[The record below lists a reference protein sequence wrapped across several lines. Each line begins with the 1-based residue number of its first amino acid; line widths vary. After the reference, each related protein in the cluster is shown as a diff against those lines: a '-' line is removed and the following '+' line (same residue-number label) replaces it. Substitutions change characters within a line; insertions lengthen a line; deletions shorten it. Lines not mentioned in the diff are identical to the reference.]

1 MSMVQTEWWCLELPD
16 EWSAEME
23 DDCVTISD
31 CDGVSEIDITVV
43 RKDGGD
49 VDESDL
55 KQFAEDLIA
64 DGLQGEAVSA
74 GMASG
79 LLFAY
84 DDDDGAWREWYLGCH
99 SLLIY
104 ITYNTPAEHKG
115 LDDAMVDDI
124 ISTLVVLEEGDLDSD
139 LDSDSDV
146 DDDADGDDE
155 DSE

>member
-1 MSMVQTEWWCLELPD
+1 
-16 EWSAEME
+16 
-23 DDCVTISD
+23 
-31 CDGVSEIDITVV
+31 V

-64 DGLQGEAVSA
+64 EGLQGEAVSA
-74 GMASG
+74 GVASG

-84 DDDDGAWREWYLGCH
+84 DDEDGAWREWYLGCH

-104 ITYNTPAEHKG
+104 ITYNTPEEHKG

-139 LDSDSDV
+139 LDSDEDSEE
-146 DDDADGDDE
+146 GSDE
-155 DSE
+155 DSDDE

>member
-43 RKDGGD
+43 RKEDGD
-49 VDESDL
+49 VGQDDL
-55 KQFAEDLIA
+55 NQFAEDLIA
-64 DGLQGEAVSA
+64 KGLRAEPVSA
-74 GMASG
+74 GSASG
-79 LLFAY
+79 LLFSY
-84 DDDDGAWREWYLGCH
+84 DDEDGAWREWYLGCH

-104 ITYNTPAEHKG
+104 ITYNTEMEHKG

-124 ISTLVVLEEGDLDSD
+124 LSTLVVLEAGDLDS
-139 LDSDSDV
+139 
-146 DDDADGDDE
+146 E
-155 DSE
+155 